1 MVGLPLLYEDDLSDP
16 EDCEVADGL
25 RYVVPVPADGRL
37 TVVAETPCLVC
48 AAALG
53 VVRVALTLELV
64 LVRLAVA
71 RDTDVLVVL
80 LDTPD
85 DVPTPPLV
93 DTLLVNTLSAP
104 VVYLLPCQRSSWKCP
119 PWIG

>member
-1 MVGLPLLYEDDLSDP
+1 M
-16 EDCEVADGL
+16 
-25 RYVVPVPADGRL
+25 PADGRL

-48 AAALG
+48 AATLG
-53 VVRVALTLELV
+53 VVRVALTLELELV

-71 RDTDVLVVL
+71 LETDVLAVL

>member
-1 MVGLPLLYEDDLSDP
+1 M
-16 EDCEVADGL
+16 
-25 RYVVPVPADGRL
+25 PADGRL
-37 TVVAETPCLVC
+37 TVVASTPCLVC

-64 LVRLAVA
+64 VVRLAVA